1 MSESSAS
8 APQPEDEFG
17 LHRWTPTPQTGY
29 LIGDAERE
37 AAVEQLRE
45 HLVAGRLN
53 ADEFQARMSVALEA
67 RTADQLAALFT
78 DLPSSAA
85 SSQLVPAG
93 GWQAPAVQASPQSS
107 AIHTASTWA
116 TTAMWVTLALTF
128 LTPLRLWE
136 LFIVL
141 AILSAVLRSKDA
153 QQRQQSQ
160 QRRKEMGEGYEWD
173 GRRLDR

>member
-1 MSESSAS
+1 MTESSAN

-53 ADEFQARMSVALEA
+53 ADEFQARMSEALEA
-67 RTADQLAALFT
+67 RTADQVAALFT
-78 DLPSSAA
+78 DLPVAPEHP
-85 SSQLVPAG
+85 QLVPAG
-93 GWQAPAVQASPQSS
+93 GWQAPAVQASPRSS
-107 AIHTASTWA
+107 TIHTAATWV

-128 LTPLRLWE
+128 LTPLKLWE
-136 LFIVL
+136 VFIVL

-153 QQRQQSQ
+153 QQRQQRR

-173 GRRLDR
+173 GRQLDR